1 MSTPLGVGDR
11 TAPTIDAPTAAT
23 RGDWIG
29 VDLAD
34 LSDRAPARTVVP
46 LLALALLV
54 ALGVAAL
61 RIDLIRT
68 RYALAEA
75 MAEEQRLIEEQRTLT
90 VELRRL
96 RDPAVLAGLGHAR
109 GFVPAA
115 DVRSVTDPMPP
126 VHAPRPL
133 QHTALPAVAA
143 GPPGDSASE
152 VGP

>member
-1 MSTPLGVGDR
+1 MSTPLDLDDR
-11 TAPTIDAPTAAT
+11 TAAGMDVPAATT

-34 LSDRAPARTVVP
+34 LSERAPARTVVP

-68 RYALAEA
+68 RYALADA
-75 MAEEQRLIEEQRTLT
+75 MAEEQQLIEEQRALT

-109 GFVPAA
+109 GFVPAP
-115 DVRSVTDPMPP
+115 DVRSVVDPMPP
-126 VHAPRPL
+126 MRAPRPL
-133 QHTALPAVAA
+133 QRPALPAVAA
-143 GPPGDSASE
+143 GPPGGPASE
-152 VGP
+152 VAR

>member
-1 MSTPLGVGDR
+1 MSTPIGVGDQ
-11 TAPTIDAPTAAT
+11 TATPMEMPAAAT
-23 RGDWIG
+23 RGEWIG
-29 VDLAD
+29 ADLAH
-34 LSDRAPARTVVP
+34 LGERAPARTVVP
-46 LLALALLV
+46 LLSLALLV

-75 MAEEQRLIEEQRTLT
+75 MAEERRLIEEQRTLT
-90 VELRRL
+90 VDLRRL

-143 GPPGDSASE
+143 GPPGGPAIE
-152 VGP
+152 VAP